1 MRLLRKYSMLG
12 CMLALSAISTQAQDT
27 LKITLKD
34 AIQVALNE
42 NPTIKI
48 AGTEIQLKKTAQK
61 EAYLSLFPEAN
72 LAGSYSRAIQKQS
85 FAMQGQII
93 KVGTTNNMSGGVTVS
108 LPVFAPALYKAISLT
123 KTDVNLSLEKARSSR
138 LDLINQVTKAFY
150 QLLLAQDSYGVL
162 QKSYKQSEDNYNVI
176 KAKFDQGR
184 VSEYDKIS
192 AEVQMR
198 SIKPNVISA
207 HSGVTLAM
215 LQLKVLMGLE
225 SDMMLAVDGNLQDY
239 EMAMYS
245 RQAQPRPENVE
256 LNNSTLKQL
265 DLNMEALKKT
275 LKLKYTSFMPTLAA
289 SFNYN
294 YISMSEDLRIFHYKW
309 IPYSTIGLSLS
320 IPLFRGSNFTQVKQA
335 KLQIKELELNRT
347 NVRRQLAMQ
356 AKSYLDNME
365 ASSEQVSSNREAIN
379 QAIKG
384 RDIAD
389 KRYQVG
395 RGTIL
400 ELNSSEVAL
409 TQAQLVYNQS
419 IFDWLIAKA
428 DLDYVMGTEDDF
440 LETEVVE

>member
-12 CMLALSAISTQAQDT
+12 CMLAFSAISTQAQDT

>member
-12 CMLALSAISTQAQDT
+12 CMLALSTMTTQAQDT

-93 KVGTTNNMSGGVTVS
+93 KVGTTNNMSGGVTIS

-309 IPYSTIGLSLS
+309 IPYSTVGLSLS
-320 IPLFRGSNFTQVKQA
+320 IPLFKGSNFTQVKQA

-419 IFDWLIAKA
+419 IYDWLIAKA

-440 LETEVVE
+440 LETEVLE

>member
-108 LPVFAPALYKAISLT
+108 LPVFAPALYKTISLT

>member
-12 CMLALSAISTQAQDT
+12 CMLAFSAISTQAQDT

-61 EAYLSLFPEAN
+61 EAYLGLFPEAN

>member
-61 EAYLSLFPEAN
+61 EAYLGLFPEAN